1 MHWRIDILKLL
12 GIHHDAKV
20 LPIERPPGMEL
31 VCPRRPFRDAD
42 GLWEIPVTA
51 LPRLTLVHLPLASGH
66 GLRWLLRRLKQ
77 CWVRR
82 FKRVRPPVEP
92 RAYYSELTA
101 SPRPLV

>member
-1 MHWRIDILKLL
+1 MLKLL
-12 GIHHDAKV
+12 GVHHHAKL

-31 VCPRRPFRDAD
+31 VCPRGPFRHAI
-42 GLWEIPVTA
+42 GLWEIPVA
-51 LPRLTLVHLPLASGH
+51 APQLLTLLHLPLASGH